1 MFSGNSFLLLSIS
14 FLEKSQE
21 KGIMRYQGIFEGPS
35 LSPPTQSKQVREDW
49 TSCPILVLQIKTEVI
64 TVLTTVCL
72 NFTGSAVIRA
82 LQAPHT
88 HTLVLLKWSVSHKHN
103 HTSTL
108 ETHKTQPHNCRHLH
122 TLIHSHNLILT
133 PTITHNLTTVTH
145 QMTLT

>member
-1 MFSGNSFLLLSIS
+1 MFNGNSFLLPSIS

-21 KGIMRYQGIFEGPS
+21 KAIMRYQGIFEGPS
-35 LSPPTQSKQVREDW
+35 LCPPTQSKEVREDW
-49 TSCPILVLQIKTEVI
+49 KSCSILVLQINTEVW
-64 TVLTTVCL
+64 TTVCL

-82 LQAPHT
+82 PQAPHT

-122 TLIHSHNLILT
+122 ILIHSHNLILT
-133 PTITHNLTTVTH
+133 PTITHNLTTMTH